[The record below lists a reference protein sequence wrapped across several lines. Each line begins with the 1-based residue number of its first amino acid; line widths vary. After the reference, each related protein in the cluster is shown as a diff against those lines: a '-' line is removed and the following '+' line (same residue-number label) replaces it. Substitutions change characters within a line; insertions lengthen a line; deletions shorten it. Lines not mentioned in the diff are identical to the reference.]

1 MLKLAANNF
10 LIPLGVVYLSVFL
23 LRKLA
28 LKFNIVDT
36 PNRRKIHKTPIP
48 ILGGLAIFL
57 GMGAAIY
64 LNPEVI
70 KEFSFLFAGATF
82 ILIVNLMDDI
92 KGLSAVFRFTIEF
105 IIALFVILTGT
116 RISFLPPGMLG
127 DSIEVIISLIWL
139 VGIANA
145 FNYLD
150 GMDGLAAGSAA
161 INALFFA
168 FILFRTQQ
176 PQLGFL
182 ALIVMASC
190 LGFLPHNF
198 NKKAKMF
205 LGDSG
210 STFIGFMLASIAMRG
225 NWAEDNIIKLTVPI
239 LILGVPIFDMIL
251 TTIMRIREEK
261 ISTIIEWFKYGGKDH
276 FHHRLVDLG
285 LRTTGAVLAIYFIT
299 IALGINAIIIANSRG
314 RLEGFLAIIQAS
326 IIFGV
331 IAVLMLI
338 GKKRRSGWNIAQK
351 NKPLC

>member
-1 MLKLAANNF
+1 MMLKLATNNF
-10 LIPLGVVYLSVFL
+10 LIPFVVVYFSIFIV
-23 LRKLA
+23 RKIA

-36 PNRRKIHKTPIP
+36 PNRRKIHKKPIP
-48 ILGGLAIFL
+48 LLGGVAIFL
-57 GMGAAIY
+57 GIGIAIY
-64 LNPEVI
+64 LNPDIV
-70 KEFSFLFAGATF
+70 KKFALLFIGATF

-92 KGLSAVFRFTIEF
+92 KGLPAIFRFAIEF
-105 IIALFVILTGT
+105 VIALLVIVTGT
-116 RISFLPPGMLG
+116 RISFLPPGILENLG
-127 DSIEVIISLIWL
+127 EIVISLIWL

-176 PQLGFL
+176 YQLGFL

-190 LGFLPHNF
+190 LAFLPHNF
-198 NKKAKMF
+198 NKKAKIF
-205 LGDSG
+205 LGDAG
-210 STFIGFMLASIAMRG
+210 STFIGFMLASIAIRG
-225 NWAEDNIIKLTVPI
+225 DWAEDNIIKLTVPI

-251 TTIMRIREEK
+251 TTIMRIKEGK

-285 LRTTGAVLAIYFIT
+285 LRPIGAVFSIYFVT
-299 IALGINAIIIANSRG
+299 ISLGINAVIISNAKETFDGI
-314 RLEGFLAIIQAS
+314 LAILQTS

-331 IAVLMLI
+331 IAVLMII
-338 GKKRRSGWNIAQK
+338 GKKRRSGWNIADK
-351 NKPLC
+351 K